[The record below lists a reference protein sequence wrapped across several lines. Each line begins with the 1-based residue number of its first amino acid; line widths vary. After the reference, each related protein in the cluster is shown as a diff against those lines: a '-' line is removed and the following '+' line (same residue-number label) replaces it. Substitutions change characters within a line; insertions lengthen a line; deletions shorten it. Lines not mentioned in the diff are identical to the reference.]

1 MEIEDTL
8 KNLGLSK
15 DEIKTY
21 IELLKL
27 GSSLAS
33 KIAEKTKLNRSFTY
47 QILDN
52 LIKKGF
58 VTYVIKENRRYYKS
72 VEPTKILDLFRERED
87 KLMLIIPKL
96 EGYIGDL
103 EKKTIVEVLEGVE
116 GIKTI
121 LKDILRVKQEWLALG
136 SGKSTEILPYYV
148 NHWEKERSKLKIN
161 AKIIISASQEGIKRA
176 KELEKFPLTEIRK
189 MPEEYSSP
197 TSTWVYGD
205 RIVLVVWGKENP
217 LAVRII
223 DKKITEN
230 YRNHFSVLWKN
241 AKTLKTHSPSVFHGY
256 KKKHK
261 KF

>member
-8 KNLGLSK
+8 KNLGLSE

-21 IELLKL
+21 VELLKL
-27 GSSLAS
+27 GLSLAS
-33 KIAEKTKLNRSFTY
+33 KIAEKTKINRSFTY

-58 VTYVIKENRRYYKS
+58 VSYVIRENRRYYKS
-72 VEPTKILDLFRERED
+72 IEPQKILDLFKEREE
-87 KLMLIIPKL
+87 KLKLIIPKL
-96 EGYIGDL
+96 EMYVGNQ
-103 EKKTIVEVLEGVE
+103 EKKTIVEVLEGAE

-121 LKDILRVKQEWLALG
+121 LKDILRMKQEWLALG

-148 NHWEKERSKLKIN
+148 NHWEKERSKLKIH

-176 KELEKFPLTEIRK
+176 NELKKYSPIEIRK

-197 TSTWVYGD
+197 TSTWIYGD
-205 RIVLVVWGKENP
+205 RIVLVVWEKENP

-223 DKKITEN
+223 DEKVTGN
-230 YRNHFSVLWKN
+230 YRNHFNVLWKN
-241 AKTLKTHSPSVFHGY
+241 AKPLKT
-256 KKKHK
+256 
-261 KF
+261 